1 MAPGAA
7 KSYAL
12 QWRAYR
18 LRRAL
23 ALFFLYGLVP
33 FCIAADL
40 LLSPRLMTGLS
51 MLLWMGAVAA
61 AIWWAGQFRCPRC
74 WRRFGA
80 LGSKKKLEM
89 WSGGLF
95 DEICHNCKLRKF
107 TDEV

>member
-1 MAPGAA
+1 MTPDVA
-7 KSYAL
+7 KSYAS
-12 QWRAYR
+12 QWRSYR

-33 FCIAADL
+33 FGVAAVL
-40 LLSPRLMTGLS
+40 LPSPALMAGLAV
-51 MLLWMGAVAA
+51 LLWLAAAGA

-80 LGSKKKLEM
+80 LGSRKKLEM

>member
-1 MAPGAA
+1 MA
-7 KSYAL
+7 KSYVL
-12 QWRAYR
+12 QWRSYR
-18 LRRAL
+18 LRRSL
-23 ALFFLYGLVP
+23 ALFFLYGLLP
-33 FCIAADL
+33 FCVAAAL
-40 LLSPRLMTGLS
+40 LLSPVLVAGLV
-51 MLLWMGAVAA
+51 MLLWLGAAGA
-61 AIWWAGQFRCPRC
+61 AIWWSGEFRCPRC